1 MSNCPFFLV
10 EWVKIVYAV
19 LKEEVVMYRKKS
31 FISLSLSLM
40 LAMGSL
46 AAPVG
51 AAEFS
56 DGEVQAVQQQDAEA
70 AQVEEFSDVEQAP
83 SVEQEEETEV
93 FGAEAQQESDFSDM
107 ETEESNFTV
116 TDRSVEELPDGTVHV
131 TEKISIKI
139 EDQPD
144 GDKLFGE
151 YASRFFYDQVSTA
164 PGTSIGE
171 TVLSGVQQA
180 LYEEMKTKVTSI
192 AARGG
197 STKLGITSDLGLR
210 WQTSATGA
218 KLEQEVSRKF
228 DSLNKEKITTCLL
241 ADCPYELYW
250 YEKTAMTQ
258 WDYSYSVSVRGG
270 KRIAEISDIT
280 VSMPVISEYAAK
292 EYRVDSRMV
301 KTAKKAASNAKMIVN
316 EFKNMSEP
324 EKLAAYKEMICYLT
338 DYNDEAISD
347 SYGDKYGDP
356 WQLIWVFDGDDSTQ
370 VVCEGYSKAFQY
382 LCDLSDITCYTV
394 TGDMD
399 GGTGAGPHMWN
410 IVEQDGRYYMAD
422 ITNSDKG
429 TVGEDGDLFLNTP
442 SYGSVSKGY
451 TYETESGNIY
461 FKYDKDTR
469 DTYGTGANSVLQMTD
484 KAYDVD
490 NNTVKPSKPVI
501 SGISNKVAKRL
512 TISWKKSQNA
522 KGYEIYRRAGT
533 TGSYRKVATIK
544 SGNTV
549 RYTNTGLRKGTKYYY
564 RIRAYSYNALGKKVY
579 SGWSAVKNKVSR

>member
-1 MSNCPFFLV
+1 
-10 EWVKIVYAV
+10 
-19 LKEEVVMYRKKS
+19 MYRKKS

-70 AQVEEFSDVEQAP
+70 AQAEEFSDVEQAP

-356 WQLIWVFDGDDSTQ
+356 WQLIWVFDWDESTN

-399 GGTGAGPHMWN
+399 GGTGAGAHMWN
-410 IVEQDGRYYMAD
+410 IVEQDGRYYIAD
-422 ITNSDKG
+422 ITNSD
-429 TVGEDGDLFLNTP
+429 TDSAGENGELFLNTP
-442 SYGSVSKGY
+442 ARGSVSKGY
-451 TYETESGNIY
+451 TYETEGGDIY
-461 FKYDKDTR
+461 FKYDSDTR
-469 DTYGTGANSVLQMTD
+469 RAYGTGASSILQMTNVE
-484 KAYDVD
+484 YNVEST
-490 NNTVKPSKPVI
+490 TVKPSRPTI
-501 SGISNKVAKRL
+501 SSISNKNARRL
-512 TISWKKSQNA
+512 TLTWKKSRNA
-522 KGYEIYRRAGT
+522 KGYEIYRRIGT
-533 TGSYRKVATIK
+533 TGSYKRAAVIK
-544 SGNTV
+544 SGSTV
-549 RYTNTGLRKGTKYYY
+549 RYTNTGLKKGTKYYY
-564 RIRAYSYNALGKKVY
+564 RIRAYAYNAQGKKVY
-579 SGWSAVKNKVSR
+579 SRWSDVKYKASR

>member
-1 MSNCPFFLV
+1 
-10 EWVKIVYAV
+10 
-19 LKEEVVMYRKKS
+19 MYRKKS

-93 FGAEAQQESDFSDM
+93 FGAEAQQEFDFSDM

-292 EYRVDSRMV
+292 EYWVDSRIV

-356 WQLIWVFDGDDSTQ
+356 WQLIWVFDWDESTN

-399 GGTGAGPHMWN
+399 GGTGAGAHMWN
-410 IVEQDGRYYMAD
+410 IVEQDGRYYIAD
-422 ITNSDKG
+422 ITNSD
-429 TVGEDGDLFLNTP
+429 TDSAGENGELFLNTP
-442 SYGSVSKGY
+442 ARGSVSKGY
-451 TYETESGNIY
+451 TYETEGGDIY
-461 FKYDKDTR
+461 FKYDSDTR
-469 DTYGTGANSVLQMTD
+469 KAYGTGASSILQMTN
-484 KAYDVD
+484 V
-490 NNTVKPSKPVI
+490 
-501 SGISNKVAKRL
+501 
-512 TISWKKSQNA
+512 
-522 KGYEIYRRAGT
+522 
-533 TGSYRKVATIK
+533 
-544 SGNTV
+544 
-549 RYTNTGLRKGTKYYY
+549 
-564 RIRAYSYNALGKKVY
+564 
-579 SGWSAVKNKVSR
+579 

>member
-1 MSNCPFFLV
+1 
-10 EWVKIVYAV
+10 
-19 LKEEVVMYRKKS
+19 MYRKKS

-56 DGEVQAVQQQDAEA
+56 DGEVQAVQQETESAQAEG
-70 AQVEEFSDVEQAP
+70 FSDVEQAP
-83 SVEQEEETEV
+83 VVEQEEETEV
-93 FGAEAQQESDFSDM
+93 FGAEVQQESDFSDM

-131 TEKISIKI
+131 TEKISIKT

-301 KTAKKAASNAKMIVN
+301 KTAKEAASNAKMIVN

-356 WQLIWVFDGDDSTQ
+356 WQLIWVFDGDESTN

-399 GGTGAGPHMWN
+399 GGTGAGAHMWN
-410 IVEQDGRYYMAD
+410 IVEQNGRYYLAD
-422 ITNSDKG
+422 ITNSDEG
-429 TVGEDGDLFLNTP
+429 TAGENGGLFLNTP
-442 SYGSVSKGY
+442 SYGSLSQGY
-451 TYETESGNIY
+451 TYETENGNIY
-461 FKYDKDTR
+461 FRYDQTTR
-469 DTYGTGANSVLQMTD
+469 NTYGTGSKSVLQMT
-484 KAYDVD
+484 KKTYDVD
-490 NNTVKPSKPVI
+490 NTTVKPAKPTL
-501 SGISNKVAKRL
+501 SGLSNTSARKLVL
-512 TISWKKSQNA
+512 TWKKSRNA
-522 KGYEIYRRAGT
+522 KGYEIYRRIGT
-533 TGSYRKVATIK
+533 TGSYKKIATVK
-544 SGNTV
+544 SGSTLK
-549 RYTNTGLRKGTKYYY
+549 YTNTGLKKGTKYYY
-564 RIRAYSYNALGKKVY
+564 RIRAYSYNALGNKVY
-579 SGWSAVKNKVSR
+579 SGWSAVKSKTSK

>member
-1 MSNCPFFLV
+1 
-10 EWVKIVYAV
+10 
-19 LKEEVVMYRKKS
+19 
-31 FISLSLSLM
+31 
-40 LAMGSL
+40 
-46 AAPVG
+46 
-51 AAEFS
+51 
-56 DGEVQAVQQQDAEA
+56 
-70 AQVEEFSDVEQAP
+70 
-83 SVEQEEETEV
+83 
-93 FGAEAQQESDFSDM
+93 
-107 ETEESNFTV
+107 
-116 TDRSVEELPDGTVHV
+116 
-131 TEKISIKI
+131 
-139 EDQPD
+139 
-144 GDKLFGE
+144 
-151 YASRFFYDQVSTA
+151 
-164 PGTSIGE
+164 
-171 TVLSGVQQA
+171 
-180 LYEEMKTKVTSI
+180 MKTKVTNI
-192 AARGG
+192 AAKGG
-197 STKLGITSDLGLR
+197 STKFKITSDLGLR
-210 WQTSATGA
+210 WQTSASGA
-218 KLEQEVSRKF
+218 RLEKEVSQTF
-228 DSLNKEKITTCLL
+228 DNLDTDKVLSCLRT
-241 ADCPYELYW
+241 DCPYELYW
-250 YEKTAMTQ
+250 YEKTANTE
-258 WDYSYSVSVRGG
+258 WSYNYSVSVSGG
-270 KRIAEISDIT
+270 KRIVRIT
-280 VSMPVISEYAAK
+280 DLEVSMPVCNGYASDQ
-292 EYRVDSRMV
+292 YRVDASMV
-301 KTAKKAASNAKMIVN
+301 NIAKASAANAKQIVN
-316 EFKNMSEP
+316 EFKNSSVT
-324 EKLAAYKEMICYLT
+324 EKLVAYKEMICYLT
-338 DYNDEAISD
+338 DYNDEAMSD
-347 SYGDKYGDP
+347 SYADGYGDP

-579 SGWSAVKNKVSR
+579 SGWSTVKIKYPDKSNCFINKIVKESQETKIRSFLAISKISSFINNFNLCLILRIQMINILPRLLNDHIRKQKNRHKVRDCHQGVQDICNSPYQIQRNNRCNSGNSNVKNTIRNQSFLPAKYSTHRSP